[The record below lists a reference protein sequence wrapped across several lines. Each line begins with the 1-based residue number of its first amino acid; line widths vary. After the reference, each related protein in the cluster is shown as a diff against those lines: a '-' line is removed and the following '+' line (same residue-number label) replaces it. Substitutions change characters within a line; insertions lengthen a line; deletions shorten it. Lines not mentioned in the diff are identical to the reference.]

1 MQSIPSQEKSASSLM
16 DVNVVQAGARLEFE
30 GGLALE
36 SPLWWW
42 RYWFNTADDRM
53 RSR

>member
-36 SPLWWW
+36 SPLLVVV
-42 RYWFNTADDRM
+42 NTADDQM